1 MKSESAKL
9 QDSDLKFRDFV
20 REEEILQSI
29 MKKGELYKL
38 DPLHIRK
45 LFSEIIEY
53 SVRVQEQKLYKT
65 NKGEAREGG
74 HEWPTM
80 VAEALIVI
88 CRKNPLWEFSAFLY
102 FSIFSV
108 FSI

>member
-1 MKSESAKL
+1 MEKEEAPMKEILKNFRNRLDKIDRSLLEGLSERISVVNEIGEAKL
-9 QDSDLKFRDFV
+9 QDSALKFRDFI
-20 REEEILQSI
+20 REDEILQSI

-65 NKGEAREGG
+65 
-74 HEWPTM
+74 T
-80 VAEALIVI
+80 
-88 CRKNPLWEFSAFLY
+88 S
-102 FSIFSV
+102 
-108 FSI
+108 